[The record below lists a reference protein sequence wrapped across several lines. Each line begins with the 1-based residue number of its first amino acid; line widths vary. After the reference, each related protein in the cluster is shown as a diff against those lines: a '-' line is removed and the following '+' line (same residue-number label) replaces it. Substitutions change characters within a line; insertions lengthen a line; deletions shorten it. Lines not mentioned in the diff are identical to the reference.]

1 MAPTWRADPLNTHN
15 NEEAAVKHR
24 ARISPVW
31 LIPVAAALI
40 GCWLVYQNFLSRGP
54 EITLRLATA
63 EGLEA
68 GHTPVKVN
76 SVEVGHVEAIR
87 LTDDYSGAIAEIRMN
102 PGTTELLAADSR
114 FWVVKPR
121 IGRQGISG
129 LNTILSGAYIQ
140 LLPGEKADTALHF
153 KALRHPPI
161 TSTGVPGV
169 SLILTGSSASSLNAG
184 DPVVYQGQTVGKVE
198 TVEFSAEHRRMR
210 YRVFI
215 KAPYSQIITATTQF
229 WMRSGIDLHI
239 GADGVNVRTGSLQT
253 IVAGGITF
261 SQPEGVAPGE
271 PIDDGSHFTLYPTR
285 AAARQDRFDWQ
296 IRYGLLLPDSVRGL
310 TDGAPVLYR
319 GIRIGTVKQVPYFT
333 PDLDYSKLDG
343 FRVPVLIAIEPQ
355 RISNWLDW
363 SEEEW
368 RTNMQKLFG
377 HGLRATIESA
387 NFLTGAML
395 ISLHF
400 KDGKSDYTPRSVGGF
415 PVFPTAPGTISN
427 IQQQITALL
436 KKFNDLQ
443 LSGIVSSMQK
453 TLATISTTTQSL
465 NALLKAD
472 NTQKLAA
479 ELADTLGALQQ
490 TLTAY
495 QQGAPVYQQLGESL
509 QHLNRIL
516 RDLEPLINTL
526 NKKPNAL
533 IFGAPPSQDPV
544 PQAAP

>member
-1 MAPTWRADPLNTHN
+1 MSSSEQVSIKR
-15 NEEAAVKHR
+15 R

-40 GCWLVYQNFLSRGP
+40 GCWLVYQNFLTRGP
-54 EITLRLATA
+54 EVTLLLATA

-68 GHTPVKVN
+68 GSTPIKVN
-76 SVEVGHVEAIR
+76 SVQVGHVQSVR
-87 LTDDYSGAIAEIRMN
+87 LTDDYSGAIAEIQMN
-102 PGTTELLAADSR
+102 PGTADLLAADSR

-140 LLPGEKADTALHF
+140 LLPGKKAGTVLQFTALQ
-153 KALRHPPI
+153 HPPI

-169 SLILTGSSASSLNAG
+169 SLVLTGSSASSLNAG

-198 TVEFSAEHRRMR
+198 TVKFSVEQRRMR
-210 YRVFI
+210 YRIFI
-215 KAPYSQIITATTQF
+215 RAPYSQIISATTQF
-229 WMRSGIDLHI
+229 WMRSGFDLHI
-239 GADGVNVRTGSLQT
+239 GADGVNLRTGSLQT

-261 SQPEGVAPGE
+261 GQPEGVAQGA
-271 PIDDGSHFTLYPTR
+271 PIDDDARFKLYATR

-296 IRYGLLLPDSVRGL
+296 IQYVLLLPDSVRGL

-333 PDLDYSKLDG
+333 SDLDYSSLDG

-355 RISNWLDW
+355 RIANWLDW
-363 SEEEW
+363 SEDEW
-368 RTNMQKLFG
+368 RTNMQKLFE
-377 HGLRATIESA
+377 HGLRASIESA

-400 KDGKSDYTPRSVGGF
+400 KEGKDDYTARSIGGY
-415 PVFPTAPGTISN
+415 PVFPAAAGTISN

-443 LSGIVSSMQK
+443 LGGIVSSMQG
-453 TLATISTTTQSL
+453 TLATISSTTQSL
-465 NALLKAD
+465 NTLLKAD
-472 NTQKLAA
+472 DTKKLAA
-479 ELADTLGALQQ
+479 KLADTLGALQQ
-490 TLTAY
+490 TLAAY

-516 RDLEPLINTL
+516 RDLEPLIDTL
-526 NKKPNAL
+526 NKNPNAL
-533 IFGAPPSQDPV
+533 IFGAPPNHDPV